1 MTTSAKR
8 DLAKRDPAK
17 RDRDSVNLRSRAYE
31 SFTQRLLADEIRP
44 GQFIS
49 QRELVELTELP
60 LGAIRELIP
69 RLEAEGL
76 VKTVPQ
82 RGMQVAHV
90 DLNLIR
96 DAFQFRLFLEREA
109 VAVFAREAP
118 EATVRALLHDHE
130 RIIAACAEAE
140 ADAGTG
146 GGIQPALLQEAQDID
161 WALHLTIIDALGNAI
176 VSDAYRVNQ
185 IKIRLIKQSKTK
197 LNTAVLVPTMREHL
211 AIIHAIQ
218 ARDPERAKD
227 AIGTHILSARDRAI
241 GLR

>member
-1 MTTSAKR
+1 MKTSAKR
-8 DLAKRDPAK
+8 DRDT
-17 RDRDSVNLRSRAYE
+17 VNLRSRAYE
-31 SFTQRLLADEIRP
+31 SFTRRLLADEIRP

-109 VAVFAREAP
+109 VAVFAEEAP
-118 EATVRALLHDHE
+118 EGTIRALLDDHE

-140 ADAGTG
+140 SS
-146 GGIQPALLQEAQDID
+146 GGIQPALLKEAQDID
-161 WALHLTIIDALGNAI
+161 WALHLTIIDALDNTI
-176 VSDAYRVNQ
+176 ISDAYRVNQ

-197 LNTAVLVPTMREHL
+197 LNTTVLLPTMSEHL
-211 AIIHAIQ
+211 AIIQATL
-218 ARDPERAKD
+218 ARDPEQAKA
-227 AIGTHILSARDRAI
+227 AISVHILSARDRAI

>member
-8 DLAKRDPAK
+8 DRET
-17 RDRDSVNLRSRAYE
+17 VNLRSRAYE
-31 SFTQRLLADEIRP
+31 SFTRRLLADEIRP

-109 VAVFAREAP
+109 VAVFAQEAP
-118 EATVRALLHDHE
+118 EATIRALLDDHE
-130 RIIAACAEAE
+130 RIVAACAEAE
-140 ADAGTG
+140 ADGAG
-146 GGIQPALLQEAQDID
+146 GGIPPDLLKEAQDID
-161 WALHLTIIDALGNAI
+161 WALHLTIIDTLGNAI
-176 VSDAYRVNQ
+176 ISDAYRVNQ

-197 LNTAVLVPTMREHL
+197 LNTAVLAPTMREHL
-211 AIIHAIQ
+211 AIIHATL
-218 ARDPERAKD
+218 ARDPDQAKA
-227 AIGTHILSARDRAI
+227 AISTHILSARDRAI

>member
-8 DLAKRDPAK
+8 DLTKRDLAK

-118 EATVRALLHDHE
+118 EATVRALLDDHE
-130 RIIAACAEAE
+130 RIVVACAEAE
-140 ADAGTG
+140 ADAGM
-146 GGIQPALLQEAQDID
+146 GGIRPALLQEAQDID

-176 VSDAYRVNQ
+176 ISDAYRVNQ
-185 IKIRLIKQSKTK
+185 IKIRLIKQSKTR

>member
-8 DLAKRDPAK
+8 DGAK
-17 RDRDSVNLRSRAYE
+17 RDREAVNLRSRAYE

-109 VAVFAREAP
+109 VAVFAQEAP
-118 EATVRALLHDHE
+118 EATIRALLDDHE
-130 RIIAACAEAE
+130 RIIATCAEAE
-140 ADAGTG
+140 SNG
-146 GGIQPALLQEAQDID
+146 GVQPALLKEAQDID

-218 ARDPERAKD
+218 ARDPDRAKD

-241 GLR
+241 GLN

>member
-1 MTTSAKR
+1 MTTSAR
-8 DLAKRDPAK
+8 HDRVK
-17 RDRDSVNLRSRAYE
+17 RDRDAVNLRSRAYE

-109 VAVFAREAP
+109 VAVFAQEAP
-118 EATVRALLHDHE
+118 EATIGALLDDHE

-140 ADAGTG
+140 SNG
-146 GGIQPALLQEAQDID
+146 GVQPALLKEAQDID

-176 VSDAYRVNQ
+176 ISDAYRVNQ

-197 LNTAVLVPTMREHL
+197 LNTTVLVPTMREHL

-218 ARDPERAKD
+218 ARDPERAQD

>member
-8 DLAKRDPAK
+8 DRAKGG
-17 RDRDSVNLRSRAYE
+17 RDSVNLRSRAYE

-109 VAVFAREAP
+109 VAVFAGEAP
-118 EATVRALLHDHE
+118 EATIRALLDDHE

-140 ADAGTG
+140 ADTG
-146 GGIQPALLQEAQDID
+146 GGGIPPALLQEAQDID

-185 IKIRLIKQSKTK
+185 IKIRLIKQSKTR

>member
-1 MTTSAKR
+1 MTTS
-8 DLAKRDPAK
+8 AKRDPAK
-17 RDRDSVNLRSRAYE
+17 RDRDTVNLRSRAYE

-118 EATVRALLHDHE
+118 EATVRALLDDHE
-130 RIIAACAEAE
+130 RIVAACAEAE
-140 ADAGTG
+140 ADTGTG

-176 VSDAYRVNQ
+176 ISDAYRVNQ

>member
-1 MTTSAKR
+1 MTTSANSDR
-8 DLAKRDPAK
+8 AK
-17 RDRDSVNLRSRAYE
+17 RDRDTVNLRSRAYE

-118 EATVRALLHDHE
+118 EATIRALLDDHE
-130 RIIAACAEAE
+130 RIVAACAEAE
-140 ADAGTG
+140 ADTGAG

-176 VSDAYRVNQ
+176 ISDAYRVNQ

>member
-1 MTTSAKR
+1 MTTSAKS
-8 DLAKRDPAK
+8 DGAK
-17 RDRDSVNLRSRAYE
+17 RDRETVNLRSRAYE

-109 VAVFAREAP
+109 VAVFAQEAP
-118 EATVRALLHDHE
+118 EATIGALLDDHE

-140 ADAGTG
+140 SKG
-146 GGIQPALLQEAQDID
+146 GVQPVLLKEAQDID

-176 VSDAYRVNQ
+176 ISDAYRVNQ
-185 IKIRLIKQSKTK
+185 IKIRLIKQAKTK
-197 LNTAVLVPTMREHL
+197 LNTTVLVPTMREHL

-218 ARDPERAKD
+218 ARDPDRAKA

>member
-1 MTTSAKR
+1 MTISAKR

-118 EATVRALLHDHE
+118 EATVRALLDDHE

-140 ADAGTG
+140 ADTG
-146 GGIQPALLQEAQDID
+146 GGGIRPALLQEAQDID

-185 IKIRLIKQSKTK
+185 IKIRLIKQSKTR

-211 AIIHAIQ
+211 AIIHAIK
-218 ARDPERAKD
+218 ARDPEWAKD

>member
-1 MTTSAKR
+1 MTISAKR
-8 DLAKRDPAK
+8 DRAKG
-17 RDRDSVNLRSRAYE
+17 DREAVNLRSRAYE

-109 VAVFAREAP
+109 VAVFAQEAP
-118 EATVRALLHDHE
+118 ETTIGALLDDHE

-140 ADAGTG
+140 ANG
-146 GGIQPALLQEAQDID
+146 GVQPALLKEAQDID

-176 VSDAYRVNQ
+176 ISDAYRVNQ

-197 LNTAVLVPTMREHL
+197 LNTTVLVPTMREHL
-211 AIIHAIQ
+211 AIIHAIK
-218 ARDPERAKD
+218 ARDPDRAQA

>member
-1 MTTSAKR
+1 MTISAKR
-8 DLAKRDPAK
+8 DRAK
-17 RDRDSVNLRSRAYE
+17 RDREAVNLRSRAYE

-118 EATVRALLHDHE
+118 EATISALLDDHE

-140 ADAGTG
+140 SKG
-146 GGIQPALLQEAQDID
+146 GVQPALLKEAQDID

-176 VSDAYRVNQ
+176 ISDAYRVNQ

-197 LNTAVLVPTMREHL
+197 LNTTVLVPTMREHL

-218 ARDPERAKD
+218 ARDPDRAQD

>member
-1 MTTSAKR
+1 MKTFAKR
-8 DLAKRDPAK
+8 DGAK
-17 RDRDSVNLRSRAYE
+17 RDRETVNLRSRAYE

-109 VAVFAREAP
+109 VAVFAQEAP
-118 EATVRALLHDHE
+118 EATIAGLLDDHE

-140 ADAGTG
+140 ADTG
-146 GGIQPALLQEAQDID
+146 GGIQPALLKEAQDID

-211 AIIHAIQ
+211 AIIHAIR
-218 ARDPERAKD
+218 ARDPDRAKA

>member
-8 DLAKRDPAK
+8 DREA
-17 RDRDSVNLRSRAYE
+17 VNLRSRAYE
-31 SFTQRLLADEIRP
+31 SFTRRLLADEIRP

-109 VAVFAREAP
+109 VAVFAQEAP
-118 EATVRALLHDHE
+118 EATVRRLLEDHE

-140 ADAGTG
+140 ESG

-176 VSDAYRVNQ
+176 ISDAYRVNQ
-185 IKIRLIKQSKTK
+185 IKIRLIKQSKTR
-197 LNTAVLVPTMREHL
+197 LNTTVLVPTMREHL
-211 AIIHAIQ
+211 AIIHAIL
-218 ARDPERAKD
+218 ARAPDRAKD

-241 GLR
+241 GMR

>member
-1 MTTSAKR
+1 MKTSAKR
-8 DLAKRDPAK
+8 DGAK
-17 RDRDSVNLRSRAYE
+17 RDRETVNLRSRAYE

-109 VAVFAREAP
+109 VAVFAQEAP
-118 EATVRALLHDHE
+118 EATIRTLLDDHE
-130 RIIAACAEAE
+130 RIVAACAETEAE
-140 ADAGTG
+140 GR
-146 GGIQPALLQEAQDID
+146 GIPPDLLKEAQDVD
-161 WALHLTIIDALGNAI
+161 WALHLTIIDTLGNAI
-176 VSDAYRVNQ
+176 ISDAYRVNQ
-185 IKIRLIKQSKTK
+185 IKIRLIRQSKTK
-197 LNTAVLVPTMREHL
+197 LNTAVLAPTMREHL
-211 AIIHAIQ
+211 AIIHATL
-218 ARDPERAKD
+218 ARDPDQAKA
-227 AIGTHILSARDRAI
+227 AISTHILSARDRAI

>member
-1 MTTSAKR
+1 MTISAKR
-8 DLAKRDPAK
+8 DRAK
-17 RDRDSVNLRSRAYE
+17 RDREAVNLRSRAYE

-118 EATVRALLHDHE
+118 EATISALLDDHE

-140 ADAGTG
+140 SKG
-146 GGIQPALLQEAQDID
+146 GVQPALLKEAQDID

-176 VSDAYRVNQ
+176 ISDAYRVNQ
-185 IKIRLIKQSKTK
+185 IKIRLIRQSKTK
-197 LNTAVLVPTMREHL
+197 LNTTVLVPTMREHL

-218 ARDPERAKD
+218 ARDPDRAQD

>member
-1 MTTSAKR
+1 MTTSANSDR
-8 DLAKRDPAK
+8 AK

-109 VAVFAREAP
+109 VAVFAQEAP
-118 EATVRALLHDHE
+118 EATVRALLDDHE

-140 ADAGTG
+140 ADTG
-146 GGIQPALLQEAQDID
+146 GGGIRPALLQEAQDID

-176 VSDAYRVNQ
+176 ISDAYRVNQ

-197 LNTAVLVPTMREHL
+197 LNTTVLVPTMREHL
-211 AIIHAIQ
+211 AVIHAIQ
-218 ARDPERAKD
+218 ARDPERAQD